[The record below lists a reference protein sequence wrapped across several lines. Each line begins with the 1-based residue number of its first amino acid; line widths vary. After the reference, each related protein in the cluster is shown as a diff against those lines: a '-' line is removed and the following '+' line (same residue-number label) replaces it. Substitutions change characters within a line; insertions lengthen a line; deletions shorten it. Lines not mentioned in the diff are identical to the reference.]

1 MENQNQDQAS
11 EMSGVEMAEMRK
23 KITAQYK
30 EEIIF
35 LKTQSTYEDLM
46 ATIEESKFRRYS
58 AMARSSQLF
67 AQMEA
72 SGEAN
77 AEARADFEAAKKE
90 AEDNVQPTEEGGPM
104 VKKRP
109 LAKAQ

>member
-11 EMSGVEMAEMRK
+11 EMSDVEMAAMRK

-30 EEIIF
+30 EEITF

-46 ATIEESKFRRYS
+46 ATIEESKFRRYQ

-72 SGEAN
+72 SGEEN
-77 AEARADFEAAKKE
+77 LEARTDFKKAKEE
-90 AEDNVQPTEEGGPM
+90 AENNAPTGSGAPEK
-104 VKKRP
+104 KKRV
-109 LAKAQ
+109 LVKED

>member
-11 EMSGVEMAEMRK
+11 EMSDVEMAAMRK

-30 EEIIF
+30 EEITF

-46 ATIEESKFRRYS
+46 ATIEESKFRRYQ

-72 SGEAN
+72 SGEEST
-77 AEARADFEAAKKE
+77 EAKADFAAAKKE
-90 AEDNVQPTEEGGPM
+90 AENNAQSTQEREPTT
-104 VKKRP
+104 KKRS
-109 LAKAQ
+109 LVKEK